1 MGALETKKLYLLSEW
16 TMERCADN
24 APKNSWVDSQLES
37 SLSRGEEA
45 RIRAKARQDVVLGRE
60 TWKIEKLAGPLKQEL
75 FEFIMKHDGGW
86 EGAHVPKN
94 LVPLLV

>member
-1 MGALETKKLYLLSEW
+1 MRIGPATHTLG
-16 TMERCADN
+16 
-24 APKNSWVDSQLES
+24 DSITAMLF
-37 SLSRGEEA
+37 
-45 RIRAKARQDVVLGRE
+45 GRE
-60 TWKIEKLAGPLKQEL
+60 TWKIDELAGPLKQEL